1 MARSTSKQPP
11 AARPARARAAVATAA
26 ATAAATDDE
35 RRFADE
41 VGFFW
46 EQAGGTRM
54 AGRVLGALLLADP
67 PEMSSS
73 ALATVLGVSAG
84 SVSTATRELINP
96 GVVVRVRVPGER
108 QDFFRADMGARAL
121 PQFLSARLAMTHR
134 WVELM
139 QRGAELAAGKNPG
152 VKQQLEEIRELYEFL
167 EEEQAGLLERWE
179 ARQRQR
185 RGR

>member
-1 MARSTSKQPP
+1 MARSTSKKPP
-11 AARPARARAAVATAA
+11 AGRPARSTATAA
-26 ATAAATDDE
+26 SIAAAADDE

-73 ALATVLGVSAG
+73 ALAAVLGVSAG

-96 GVVVRVRVPGER
+96 GVAVRVRVPGER
-108 QDFFRADMGARAL
+108 QDFFRADMGASAL
-121 PQFLSARLAMTHR
+121 PQFLSARLALTHR

-139 QRGAELAAGKNPG
+139 QRGAALAVGKNPG
-152 VKQQLEEIRELYEFL
+152 VKKQLEEIRDLYEFL
-167 EEEQAGLLERWE
+167 EEEQAGLVERWE
-179 ARQRQR
+179 ERQRQR